1 VFKIAHRSDEYM
13 RILTQVFRSRHV
25 TGWRSGTTEK
35 KASLLIVNNVPSI
48 RMVLSQVLAKNG
60 YTARSAADGFSA
72 LAEIQR
78 EVPDILISELNMPG
92 MSGFELL
99 RLVRRQFPSIRA
111 IAISA
116 FSGEEI
122 SPGVAADAFF

>member
-1 VFKIAHRSDEYM
+1 
-13 RILTQVFRSRHV
+13 
-25 TGWRSGTTEK
+25 
-35 KASLLIVNNVPSI
+35 
-48 RMVLSQVLAKNG
+48 MVLSQVLAKNG

>member
-1 VFKIAHRSDEYM
+1 M
-13 RILTQVFRSRHV
+13 L
-25 TGWRSGTTEK
+25 
-35 KASLLIVNNVPSI
+35 
-48 RMVLSQVLAKNG
+48 LSQVLAKNG

-122 SPGVAADAFF
+122 PPGVAADAFFQKGRGFGDLLVILESLPRRERVLQQLAAPALG